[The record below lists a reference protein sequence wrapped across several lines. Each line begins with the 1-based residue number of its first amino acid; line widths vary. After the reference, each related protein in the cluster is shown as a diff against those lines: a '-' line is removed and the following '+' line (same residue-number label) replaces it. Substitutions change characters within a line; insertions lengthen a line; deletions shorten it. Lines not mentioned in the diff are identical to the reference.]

1 MKSRCEIDMLVCKDH
16 NGKVV
21 WLTKILKSATPRMF
35 VVSSRDGGTEPDL
48 LLAASHTLEMAPAP
62 TH

>member
-1 MKSRCEIDMLVCKDH
+1 MLIEHLNIKSRCEIEMLVYKDREDL
-16 NGKVV
+16 
-21 WLTKILKSATPRMF
+21 LTALA
-35 VVSSRDGGTEPDL
+35 RDGGTEPDL